1 MNRTKKFFKNAVSTA
16 FFQIVNMLVSF
27 FIPRIMLV
35 IYGSEINGLVS
46 SITQFIV
53 YFNLLEAG
61 LSGAAVWAL
70 YEPLAKKN
78 VRSINSI
85 IVAVKNLYNWVGY
98 VFISLVL
105 GLAFIYPFFIRVTT
119 LSTIEVSF
127 LVLTIGASG
136 ALEFFTLSKYRVLLT
151 ADQKTYVISL
161 ASSITVILN
170 AMLIALLAS
179 FNINIVITMA
189 VASTTI
195 FFRSFILWF
204 YVRKN
209 YQYIDYSEFPDESKL
224 NKRWYAL
231 YLQILGVIH
240 TGGPIVLATMF
251 TDLKMVSVYTVFN
264 LVTKGV
270 GAVLGIFVS
279 GLAASFGDVIAKKE
293 QDTLKRTYDEFE
305 LSYYTLISIIYSVTF
320 IMLMPFIRLYTKNIT
335 DISYELPVFGFL
347 MVLNGLLFNVK
358 TPQGMLVI
366 SAGLYRETRWQTTM
380 QGSILLGVGIIG
392 GYYYGLVGIVL
403 ASIISNIY
411 RDIDLAIY
419 IPKVLL
425 NINPKRTFKRIL
437 ISFIMIFIICS
448 PFYFIKLPIVDFYDW
463 SSYALLLLVYS
474 SVIVM
479 SFMLFLEKATLLRI
493 FNRLKNMSNR

>member
-1 MNRTKKFFKNAVSTA
+1 M
-16 FFQIVNMLVSF
+16 
-27 FIPRIMLV
+27 P
-35 IYGSEINGLVS
+35 
-46 SITQFIV
+46 
-53 YFNLLEAG
+53 
-61 LSGAAVWAL
+61 
-70 YEPLAKKN
+70 
-78 VRSINSI
+78 
-85 IVAVKNLYNWVGY
+85 
-98 VFISLVL
+98 
-105 GLAFIYPFFIRVTT
+105 
-119 LSTIEVSF
+119 
-127 LVLTIGASG
+127 
-136 ALEFFTLSKYRVLLT
+136 
-151 ADQKTYVISL
+151 
-161 ASSITVILN
+161 
-170 AMLIALLAS
+170 MLIALLAS

-279 GLAASFGDVIAKKE
+279 GLAASFGDVIAKRE

-448 PFYFIKLPIVDFYDW
+448 PFYFMKLPIVDFYDW